1 MNNIMNNFRYI
12 TGHCSVATDKIEDL
26 YRSDLIFRPQAFHS
40 LDLAISKTQIFFY
53 PTPPPCHIMANRDIR
68 DVLESIGIT
77 LDDIVSAAL
86 ELYFPHPGVETREK
100 AEARFRREMD
110 LALSDPNLALLIYAG
125 VLLEKEG
132 KRSNLPNIKAS
143 DYEND
148 LTCLIAD
155 EVLGLSIAQYIA
167 GYKGLFDYVRYD
179 KAKPGILGTL
189 GPFMDDVIAGLI
201 GGVSSNMYTR
211 AVLD

>member
-1 MNNIMNNFRYI
+1 
-12 TGHCSVATDKIEDL
+12 
-26 YRSDLIFRPQAFHS
+26 
-40 LDLAISKTQIFFY
+40 
-53 PTPPPCHIMANRDIR
+53 MALRDIR
-68 DVLESIGIT
+68 DVLNGIGIGE
-77 LDDIVSAAL
+77 DEIVSAAM

-100 AEARFRREMD
+100 AENKFRREMN

-125 VLLEKEG
+125 VLLESEG
-132 KRSNLPNIKAS
+132 ERSRLPNLKPS

-155 EVLGLSIAQYIA
+155 EVLGLAIAKYVG

-179 KAKPGILGTL
+179 KAKPGILGRL

-201 GGVSSNMYTR
+201 GGVSANMYTR
-211 AVLD
+211 AELD

>member
-1 MNNIMNNFRYI
+1 
-12 TGHCSVATDKIEDL
+12 
-26 YRSDLIFRPQAFHS
+26 
-40 LDLAISKTQIFFY
+40 
-53 PTPPPCHIMANRDIR
+53 MAMRDIR
-68 DVLESIGIT
+68 DVLKSMGISE
-77 LDDIVSAAL
+77 DEIVAAAL
-86 ELYFPHPGVETREK
+86 ELFFPHPGVETREK
-100 AEARFRREMD
+100 AEAMFRKEMA

-125 VLLEKEG
+125 VLLESEG
-132 KRSNLPNIKAS
+132 AKANLPNLTPS

-155 EVLGLSIAQYIA
+155 EVLGLSIAKYVG

-179 KAKPGILGTL
+179 KAKPGLLARL

-201 GGVSSNMYTR
+201 GGVCANMYTR

>member
-1 MNNIMNNFRYI
+1 
-12 TGHCSVATDKIEDL
+12 
-26 YRSDLIFRPQAFHS
+26 
-40 LDLAISKTQIFFY
+40 
-53 PTPPPCHIMANRDIR
+53 MADRDIR
-68 DVLESIGIT
+68 DILKSVGIT
-77 LDDIVSAAL
+77 EDEIVTAAL

-100 AEARFRREMD
+100 AEAGFRKEMT

-125 VLLEKEG
+125 VLLESEG
-132 KRSNLPNIKAS
+132 SKANLPNLKPS
-143 DYEND
+143 DYESD

-155 EVLGLSIAQYIA
+155 EVLGLSIAKYVG

-179 KAKPGILGTL
+179 KAKPGILARL

-201 GGVSSNMYTR
+201 GGISANMYTR

>member
-1 MNNIMNNFRYI
+1 
-12 TGHCSVATDKIEDL
+12 
-26 YRSDLIFRPQAFHS
+26 
-40 LDLAISKTQIFFY
+40 
-53 PTPPPCHIMANRDIR
+53 MALRDIR
-68 DVLESIGIT
+68 DVLNSIGIVE
-77 LDDIVSAAL
+77 DEIVSAAM

-100 AEARFRREMD
+100 AENKFRREMN

-125 VLLEKEG
+125 VLLESEG
-132 KRSNLPNIKAS
+132 EQGRLPNLKPS

-155 EVLGLSIAQYIA
+155 EVLGLAIAKYVG

-179 KAKPGILGTL
+179 KAKPGILGRL

-201 GGVSSNMYTR
+201 GGVSANMYTR
-211 AVLD
+211 AELD